1 MKLINILKEIK
12 VTPPFT
18 FTTIEQLEKHIRLYP
33 VYKQDLVGAVY
44 DAADLANDDSFAD
57 IKQDIINGEV
67 YNIEDGTL
75 AIYSDNDNAIGAVL
89 ISLEPHE
96 DTSEGSLQFRGNT
109 FYYGLD
115 A

>member
-18 FTTIEQLEKHIRLYP
+18 FTTIEQLEKHILLYP
-33 VYKQDLVGAVY
+33 AYKQDLVSAIY
-44 DAADLANDDSFAD
+44 DAADLANDDHFANM
-57 IKQDIINGEV
+57 KQDIIDGGV

-75 AIYSDNDNAIGAVL
+75 AMYSYDGALL

-96 DTSEGSLQFRGNT
+96 DTSEGSLKFRGNT

>member
-12 VTPPFT
+12 VTPPSI
-18 FTTIEQLEKHIRLYP
+18 FTTIEQLKKHILLYP
-33 VYKQDLVGAVY
+33 AYKQDLVSAIY
-44 DAADLANDDSFAD
+44 DAADLANDDYFAG
-57 IKQDIINGEV
+57 IKQDIIDGEV

-75 AIYSDNDNAIGAVL
+75 AIYSDDGALL
-89 ISLEPHE
+89 ISLEPHA